1 MVKTKKILIISS
13 NRLGD
18 CILSSG
24 LNKFFKED
32 AKDISLTVVCG
43 QVPSNLF
50 KYCKYIDNLIILK
63 KKKFSLH
70 WIFLWFKL
78 FCTTWN
84 FVIDLRGTGITF
96 FLLSR
101 KNFRLKRNQDFNHEH
116 KVVQVTKAVTG
127 QILSPSINILLSD
140 SFERNNLNKLKILK
154 KKYNLVMIAPT
165 ANWVGKIW
173 PADRYL
179 ELIMELKKKPYF
191 KKSIFIF
198 TGPNT
203 ERKYVKEI
211 LDLRKPFIFDLFGK
225 SSLIEIY
232 HIMKH
237 CSLFIGN
244 DSGLM
249 HMSSLANI
257 KTIGLFGPSDKYT
270 YGPWKKKNIAISS
283 PKSPKDLMG
292 HKGFDSKECGSLMF
306 DLKTSIVIENIL
318 YYLKSG
324 K

>member
-24 LNKFFKED
+24 LNKFFKEG

-101 KNFRLKRNQDFNHEH
+101 KNFRLKRNQDF
-116 KVVQVTKAVTG
+116 
-127 QILSPSINILLSD
+127 
-140 SFERNNLNKLKILK
+140 K
-154 KKYNLVMIAPT
+154 K
-165 ANWVGKIW
+165 G
-173 PADRYL
+173 RY
-179 ELIMELKKKPYF
+179 
-191 KKSIFIF
+191 
-198 TGPNT
+198 
-203 ERKYVKEI
+203 
-211 LDLRKPFIFDLFGK
+211 
-225 SSLIEIY
+225 
-232 HIMKH
+232 
-237 CSLFIGN
+237 
-244 DSGLM
+244 
-249 HMSSLANI
+249 
-257 KTIGLFGPSDKYT
+257 
-270 YGPWKKKNIAISS
+270 
-283 PKSPKDLMG
+283 
-292 HKGFDSKECGSLMF
+292 
-306 DLKTSIVIENIL
+306 
-318 YYLKSG
+318 
-324 K
+324 